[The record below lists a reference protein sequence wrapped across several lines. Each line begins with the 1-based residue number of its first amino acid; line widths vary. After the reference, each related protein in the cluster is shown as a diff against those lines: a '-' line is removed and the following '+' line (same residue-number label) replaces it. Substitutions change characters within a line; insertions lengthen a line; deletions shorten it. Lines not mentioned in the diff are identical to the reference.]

1 MSEARSFIWYELA
14 TSEPAAAKAF
24 YRKVVGWEM
33 QAFGGATEYT
43 VLDAGDGQVGGI
55 AALPA
60 EAREA
65 GRKPSWMGY
74 VGVDDVDAVADR
86 IRRAGGAV
94 HRPPEDI
101 PGVGRFAV
109 VADPQ
114 GAAFMLLKGASHAAP
129 PEAFKANTPR
139 HIGWNELHTTDW
151 KAGLGF
157 YEKLFGWAQSD
168 ALDMGAM
175 GTYALFN
182 AGGNPIGGMMNSP
195 DFPRP
200 AWLFY
205 FNVDDIDAAH
215 ARLTGAGG
223 QVLLPPSQ
231 VPGGGW
237 IIQATDPQGA
247 MFAIVGPRA
256 S

>member
-1 MSEARSFIWYELA
+1 MSDARSFVWYELM
-14 TSEPAAAKAF
+14 TTDPAGAKAF

-33 QAFGGATEYT
+33 QQFGGGHDYT

-55 AALPA
+55 MALPA
-60 EAREA
+60 EARET
-65 GRKPSWMGY
+65 GLKPCWMGY
-74 VGVDDVDAVADR
+74 IGVDDVDAVADR
-86 IRRAGGAV
+86 IKKAGGAI
-94 HRPPEDI
+94 HRAPEDI

-114 GAAFMLLKGASHAAP
+114 GAAFMLLKGATAGPP
-129 PEAFKANTPR
+129 PEAFKASTPR
-139 HIGWNELHTTDW
+139 HVGWNELHTTDW

-157 YEKLFGWAQSD
+157 YSKLFGWAQSD
-168 ALDMGAM
+168 AFDMGAM

-182 AGGNPIGGMMNSP
+182 AGGDAIGGMMNNP
-195 DFPRP
+195 EFPRP

-215 ARLTGAGG
+215 RRLTDAGG
-223 QVLLPPSQ
+223 KVLLPPTQ

-247 MFAIVGPRA
+247 LFAIVGPRA